1 VVPSKDR
8 VTDINEYKSRDLKN
22 DLLFRDE
29 KVQINQ
35 IEAFLAIAKSG
46 SLAKASELMHATPA
60 ALSQRIKQFESRLGA
75 EVFIRTTRG
84 MELSID
90 GKKIYDHA
98 VNVVN
103 GLKDLSLSIVYND
116 SIHSPISVGISSAFG
131 IEFTKRFSTSQLP
144 EKYSHNIRI
153 ISDDTILFSLKHE
166 IIEVGIAY
174 DSIKDASILSTYS
187 GNSSFIIAS
196 RYKEIPIGVNVKVY
210 SPNIKELLHQAAN
223 KFFLKANVMFYH
235 SDCYETAIQ
244 HVLVNNSIAIID
256 SLSAEYVQQ
265 RHPEIVL
272 NPGKLTLP
280 YYVHCLRHD
289 KDRFQP
295 VFDSFAK

>member
-1 VVPSKDR
+1 VAPNQERITGIIED
-8 VTDINEYKSRDLKN
+8 KSQDLKN

-75 EVFIRTTRG
+75 EVFIRTSRG

-103 GLKDLSLSIVYND
+103 GLKDLSLSIVCDD
-116 SIHSPISVGISSAFG
+116 SVHSPISVGISSAFG
-131 IEFTKRFSTSQLP
+131 IEFTKRFSTSKLP
-144 EKYSHNIRI
+144 EKYSHNIRR
-153 ISDDTILFSLKHE
+153 ISDDTILFSLKHK
-166 IIEVGIAY
+166 IIDVGIAY
-174 DSIKDASILSTYS
+174 DLINDPEVLSTYA
-187 GNSSFIIAS
+187 GNSSFIVAS
-196 RYKEIPIGVNVKVY
+196 RYKEIPIGRDIRIY
-210 SPNIKELLHQAAN
+210 SPNIKELLHQAPN
-223 KFFLKANVMFYH
+223 RFFSNASVKYYH
-235 SDCYETAIQ
+235 SDCYDTAIQ

-256 SLSAEYVQQ
+256 ILSAECIQQ
-265 RHPEIVL
+265 RHSEIIL
-272 NPGKLTLP
+272 SPGKLTLP
-280 YYVHCLRHD
+280 YYVHCLRND

-295 VFDSFAK
+295 IFDSFTK